1 MQKSPKEIDT
11 PTLKAEWHRLYA
23 DLLKAAP
30 ADREA
35 IQSQLDDLDEEPEFR
50 RGGGNC

>member
-1 MQKSPKEIDT
+1 MNSDLSQIDT

-23 DLLKAAP
+23 DLTKAAP

-35 IQSQLDDLDEEPEFR
+35 IQSRLDDLDEELEFR
-50 RGGGNC
+50 LGSKS